1 MSGSSKGKQN
11 GDHLPGH
18 QGAVQP
24 MVAEKDQQG
33 DRDTAG
39 PGSQQK
45 GVSRCMEGSTALK
58 FGKNLGERYWIKRE
72 VAGIGTNRERS
83 FS

>member
-1 MSGSSKGKQN
+1 MSGSSKGKQH

-18 QGAVQP
+18 QEDVQP
-24 MVAEKDQQG
+24 MMAEEDQEG

-45 GVSRCMEGSTALK
+45 SISRCMEGSTALK
-58 FGKNLGERYWIKRE
+58 FGTNFGERYWIKGE
-72 VAGIGTNRERS
+72 VAGIGTS
-83 FS
+83 